1 LALLLFSAACWNRSA
16 TAPARSIQEAE
27 VTAHIQIAQ
36 QGEKEN
42 SASAAGAILW
52 LVPLDAPARP
62 GLITPQPGPLQLVQK
77 NKNFQ
82 PHMLVVRAGDSVAFP
97 NTDPFFH
104 NVFSL
109 FNGKRFDLGLYE
121 SGATRYV
128 KFDRPG
134 ICYIFCN
141 IHPEMS
147 AVIIVLDTPY
157 YGISDAQGK
166 ITIQGVP
173 PGHYGLK
180 VWQERGEPA
189 SLDAL
194 HRDIVVAAGT
204 NSLGTLNIRQA
215 PLVGHNNLYGRPY
228 VHPSPPTPGYSR
240 P

>member
-1 LALLLFSAACWNRSA
+1 MG
-16 TAPARSIQEAE
+16 AE
-27 VTAHIQIAQ
+27 VTANIQIAQ
-36 QGEKEN
+36 QGKDRS
-42 SASAAGAILW
+42 SAPGAGAILW
-52 LVPLDAPARP
+52 LVPLDTPAPP
-62 GLITPQPGPLQLVQK
+62 GLITPHPVPLQLAQK
-77 NKNFQ
+77 NKSFQ
-82 PHMLVVRAGDSVAFP
+82 PHMLVVRAGESVAFP
-97 NTDPFFH
+97 NADPFFH

-157 YGISDAQGK
+157 YGISNTHGK
-166 ITIQGVP
+166 IAIEGVP
-173 PGHYGLK
+173 PGDYRVG
-180 VWQERGEPA
+180 VWQERADPA

-194 HRDIVVAAGT
+194 HRDMAVVAGT
-204 NSLGTLNIRQA
+204 NSLGTLEVRQA

-228 VHPSPPTPGYSR
+228 EPPSPPTPGYSQR
-240 P
+240 